1 MALFYVFN
9 IKAILQ
15 KVPGPFRVC
24 LYGAIW
30 RPVPATSSSSARR
43 AELRPHRG
51 GLWSPDTDDRL
62 MLSLFHVG
70 STAFKL
76 VSRPSERRQTR
87 RVQPCLV
94 PSLLEGPFSPF
105 DVDVDLSVYPSI

>member
-30 RPVPATSSSSARR
+30 RPVPATSI
-43 AELRPHRG
+43 LQRPQSG
-51 GLWSPDTDDRL
+51 APAPPGWTLE
-62 MLSLFHVG
+62 
-70 STAFKL
+70 
-76 VSRPSERRQTR
+76 SRH
-87 RVQPCLV
+87 
-94 PSLLEGPFSPF
+94 
-105 DVDVDLSVYPSI
+105 